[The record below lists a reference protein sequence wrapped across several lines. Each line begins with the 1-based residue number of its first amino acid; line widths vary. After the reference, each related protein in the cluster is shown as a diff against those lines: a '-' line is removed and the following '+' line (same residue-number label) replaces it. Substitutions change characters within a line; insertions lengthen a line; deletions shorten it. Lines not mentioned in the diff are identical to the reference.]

1 MQIVKR
7 TMGWIQKPS
16 AWEYQ
21 QSLNARRKAQAQAYL
36 NQQNALATSIF
47 SAKDTFNHDL
57 TALILQSVVQRISK
71 EAEARAKEA
80 LPDELLKS
88 LSDKLDK
95 TV

>member
-21 QSLNARRKAQAQAYL
+21 QSLNARRKAQA
-36 NQQNALATSIF
+36 QNALATSIF